1 VYAPVG
7 EPWLREEEWQVNDPV
22 RHTPEETWK
31 LEFQTFRG
39 APFKK
44 KPIDLRD
51 GTKVEVGARYDGA
64 GYYVTEG
71 KQRYHSTVSLFMCA
85 GLDGVATVHKDTR
98 DPQVAIVSDRH
109 GTVAAYHAGRRAA
122 ADSSGER
129 AKTAAQM
136 GAVMAGERLAADGAG
151 ESLRA
156 QYRVCYDEY
165 MAERTAQ
172 KLLRA
177 TDAFYSLARNEKI
190 YPVFAD
196 DELTTVARGVAA
208 GGRAPNRRRLEQ
220 GVLVGGP
227 ALVGELLAGLQWGA
241 SPSEEERS
249 RLLARV
255 RGLGEDVAHY
265 ERILEEDLSRA
276 RADLELARRAALRLL
291 IGEEGGS

>member
-1 VYAPVG
+1 M
-7 EPWLREEEWQVNDPV
+7 NDPL
-22 RHTPEETWK
+22 RHMPEETWK

-39 APFKK
+39 APYKK

-51 GTKVEVGARYDGA
+51 GTMVEVGARYDGA

-71 KQRYHSTVSLFMCA
+71 KQRHHSTVSLFMCA
-85 GLDGVATVHKDTR
+85 GLDGVATVHR
-98 DPQVAIVSDRH
+98 DARDSQVAIVSDRH

-151 ESLRA
+151 ELLRA

-177 TDAFYSLARNEKI
+177 TDAFYALARNEEI

-196 DELTTVARGVAA
+196 DELTAVARGVAA
-208 GGRAPNRRRLEQ
+208 GGRATDRRRLEQ
-220 GVLVGGP
+220 GVLVGAP
-227 ALVGELLAGLQWGA
+227 ALVGELLAGLQSGA

-265 ERILEEDLSRA
+265 ERFLEEDLSRA

-291 IGEEGGS
+291 IGEVGGS

>member
-1 VYAPVG
+1 M
-7 EPWLREEEWQVNDPV
+7 NDPV

-39 APFKK
+39 APYKK

-71 KQRYHSTVSLFMCA
+71 KQRHHSTVSLFMCA
-85 GLDGVATVHKDTR
+85 GLDGVETVRTDAR
-98 DPQVAIVSDRH
+98 DPQLVIVADRH
-109 GTVAAYHAGRRAA
+109 GAFAAYHLGRRVA

-136 GAVMAGERLAADGAG
+136 GAVMAGERLAPEAAG

-156 QYRVCYDEY
+156 QYRECYDEY
-165 MAERTAQ
+165 MAQRTARN
-172 KLLRA
+172 LLRA
-177 TDAFYSLARNEKI
+177 TDAFYALAKSEEI
-190 YPVFAD
+190 YPGFAD
-196 DELTTVARGVAA
+196 DDFAAALAKDA
-208 GGRAPNRRRLEQ
+208 GGPSPTRRRLEQ
-220 GVLVGGP
+220 GVLARGP
-227 ALVGELLAGLQWGA
+227 ALVEELLAMSGSGVL
-241 SPSEEERS
+241 PSEEELS

-255 RGLGEDVAHY
+255 RSFGEDVAGY
-265 ERILEEDLSRA
+265 ERLVAGDLARA

-291 IGEEGGS
+291 VGEDGAA